1 MKNMLK
7 KYRKAKGFTLVELLI
22 VIVIIGILAGMMM
35 LTTGSATDKAE
46 ATKIIANLRGL
57 KAAALMCYADENAWP
72 TDIASLD
79 KYVDQSIG
87 ETSDYEVGDEGEH
100 LYVAYG
106 GDKLTAGVKDKLAT
120 MAEDTGLTA
129 GAESTT
135 FTKSSSS
142 VGMKVK

>member
-1 MKNMLK
+1 MLK

-120 MAEDTGLTA
+120 MAEEVGLKA
-129 GAESTT
+129 GAASAD
-135 FTKSSSS
+135 FTKDSDS
-142 VGMKVK
+142 VGMMVK